1 MEMKHIIEK
10 VNYYS
15 ALAKVRELTNAEQ
28 AEREKHRKMYIEQFK
43 LQVRGHLENVKIV
56 DANDMENKKNIQ

>member
-15 ALAKVRELTNAEQ
+15 ALAKVRELTDQEQ
-28 AEREKHRKMYIEQFK
+28 KEREHHRKLYIEQFK
-43 LQVRGHLENVKIV
+43 NQVKGHLDNIKIV
-56 DANDMENKKNIQ
+56 DADKMEEKK